1 MRELGYEA
9 IDGTP
14 GTSASLTLSA
24 VTNNPRISQVTE
36 TGRPVHYT
44 IALSNG
50 QQRCHGIGVSTGD
63 GTFTRIVETSV
74 FDGTAYTIN
83 PSGFADLP
91 SNCVIYCSA
100 GASDILHT
108 PAPPCAIGEH
118 CWFAPGGPGTVVSSA
133 SWSPGQANRD
143 HFWRDRIAV
152 SFPIDRVGLHAAAAC
167 NVDFGIYDINWD
179 TGKPGKLL
187 LGWQN
192 KAMIGGMNSFDLT
205 DANLGILNKTPQRM
219 ALGDIFVMCNWS
231 ATAGAPGRVIDATA
245 SSQGSLIADLAYPQ
259 QMLYTNRTQ
268 GTAFGDNPTITARN
282 ITAYAKIP
290 LLAFRG
296 A

>member
-63 GTFTRIVETSV
+63 GTFRRIVETSV

-100 GASDILHT
+100 GASDVLHT

-118 CWFAPGGPGTVVSSA
+118 CWFAPGGPGTIVTQA
-133 SWSPGQANRD
+133 SWAIGAINRD
-143 HFWRDRIAV
+143 YFWRDRINV
-152 SFPIDRVGLHAAAAC
+152 SFPIDQVAIHTTAIC
-167 NVDFGIYDINWD
+167 NIDLGIYDINWE
-179 TGKPGKLL
+179 TGTPGKLL

-192 KAMIGGMNSFDLT
+192 KTTIVGMNALNLT
-205 DANLGILNKTPQRM
+205 DATLGVLNKTPQRL
-219 ALGDIFVMCNWS
+219 AIGDIFVMCNWS
-231 ATAGAPGRVIDATA
+231 STTGSPGRVIDATA
-245 SSQGSLIADLAYPQ
+245 ASLGSLVPDLSAPQ
-259 QMLYTNRTQ
+259 QVMYGARTQ
-268 GTAFGDNPTITARN
+268 GSSFGDNPTLTGRN
-282 ITAYAKIP
+282 ITPYAKMP